1 MHIKSIF
8 TVYHF
13 DAMFN
18 MESAIPDHSQLFET
32 FALKNCL
39 ILNLSKGM
47 LLTLFL
53 VVLIWYQT
61 LCQNSKW

>member
-39 ILNLSKGM
+39 IFNLSKGM
-47 LLTLFL
+47 YVNTFSGSPDL
-53 VVLIWYQT
+53 VSNIV
-61 LCQNSKW
+61 SKQ